1 MLTNTS
7 RLSPPVVECGV
18 FDYPDDPVG
27 QLRAL
32 GVPLQAFD
40 AAEIAL
46 EFGDI
51 RLGNTVM
58 LGAMS
63 DHLPFPASVLRD
75 AVAARFTHKK
85 PGLLEMNLRAFDA
98 GRERAAALIGKRPV
112 AA

>member
-1 MLTNTS
+1 MPSVCAAS

-18 FDYPDDPVG
+18 FDYPPDPVG

-40 AAEIAL
+40 AAGIAL

-51 RLGNTVM
+51 RLGKTVM

-63 DHLPFPASVLRD
+63 DHLPFPAEILRD
-75 AVAARFTHKK
+75 PVATRFAQRKRER
-85 PGLLEMNLRAFDA
+85 LDVNLRAFDA
-98 GRERAAALIGKRPV
+98 GRARAAALV
-112 AA
+112 A